1 MQLRETRI
9 TPEGRMLT
17 VEFVGQGGEL
27 VSIAMDNSD
36 NNIDA
41 ENAVEHAK
49 AIMVQLV
56 SLGGENADGSIN
68 RYDALSNGNFD
79 EGSVGSHTPPSGRHG
94 QDHETLKEDLD
105 GGVPETFSAADPA
118 STTVTS
124 VSGGS
129 KT

>member
-1 MQLRETRI
+1 MQVRHTRI

-41 ENAVEHAK
+41 QNAVEHAK

-56 SLGGENADGSIN
+56 SSGGEGADPGVD
-68 RYDALSNGNFD
+68 RYDALSDGNLG
-79 EGSVGSHTPPSGRHG
+79 EGSLGLQTPSSVRHG
-94 QDHETLKEDLD
+94 QDHETLKGEVDEGFHKAL
-105 GGVPETFSAADPA
+105 PA
-118 STTVTS
+118 SEAVSATVTS
-124 VSGGS
+124 VSQRQ